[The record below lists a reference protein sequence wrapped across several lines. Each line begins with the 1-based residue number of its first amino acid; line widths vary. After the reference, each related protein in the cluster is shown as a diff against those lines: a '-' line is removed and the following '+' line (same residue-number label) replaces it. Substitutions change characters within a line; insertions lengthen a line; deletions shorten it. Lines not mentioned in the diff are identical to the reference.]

1 MQIVNVFWR
10 ELTVRFNSLSC
21 VKRLI
26 ASLNLEFSHHLKS
39 IVLVVSVSLG
49 GAVSASDWN
58 GAMAPIQ
65 TMYIYPTYAVIVQ
78 GNAYAGT
85 ASCVNDNAWSFMW
98 SDFDAATASRIHSM
112 LVSAHI
118 SKTPIKPI
126 FAANQCGPEGK
137 KKFTGHLV
145 M

>member
-1 MQIVNVFWR
+1 MCVGPFNIVMKGGKNFGRCLRRVAMSCAWAASVF
-10 ELTVRFNSLSC
+10 
-21 VKRLI
+21 
-26 ASLNLEFSHHLKS
+26 
-39 IVLVVSVSLG
+39 LG
-49 GAVSASDWN
+49 GAALANDWN

-65 TMYIYPTYAVIVQ
+65 QMYIYPTYAVIVQ

-85 ASCVNDNAWSFMW
+85 ASCVNDATWSFMW
-98 SDFDAATASRIHSM
+98 SDFDAATAARIHSM

-137 KKFTGHLV
+137 KKFTGQLV